1 MKTQTYLILILLGL
15 SLWFGV
21 ENYKLRKNTDNPATL
36 DSYLEQIVSM
46 KKTVDKL
53 TNDCLIRP

>member
-36 DSYLEQIVSM
+36 DSYLQQIVSM
-46 KKTVDKL
+46 KKTVDEL
-53 TNDCLIRP
+53 TNNCLIRS